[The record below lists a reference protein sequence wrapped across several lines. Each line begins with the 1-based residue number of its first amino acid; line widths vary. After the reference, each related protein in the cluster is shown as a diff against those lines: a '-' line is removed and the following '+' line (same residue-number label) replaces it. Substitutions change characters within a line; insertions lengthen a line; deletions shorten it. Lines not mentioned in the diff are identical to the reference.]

1 MAEPSLGA
9 GSHPQGAGRRPPLDP
24 QRVRE
29 VCRRAWFDGALP
41 ALEDYIRVR
50 ALSPAYDPDWETRGL
65 LHAVLGDAAAY
76 LDGLAIP
83 GLTHEILTEPGRTPL
98 LFVDVPGRGAAAQ
111 EAVLFYGHLDRQPE
125 CTGWNEGTGP
135 WTPVFDGTR
144 LFGRGGADDGYA
156 VYATGIALAAVADQ
170 GADAPRCV
178 GIFETGEES
187 GSQDLPFWVE
197 RLAPRIGRVGLV
209 LCLDSGAG
217 DYERFWVIS
226 SLRGHCGGVLD
237 VRVLDEGA
245 HSGDAGGVVP
255 SSFRIVREL
264 LERVEDGRDG
274 RLRLDALHT
283 TVPAERL
290 DQAAATAAI
299 LGDTVF
305 KRFRWAE
312 RDGSSTQPATTDPAD
327 ALLARAWRPS
337 LEVTAADGIPSLA
350 AGGNTLRP
358 HTAVKLSVRLPP
370 TVDSRAALAALR
382 DTLTADPPYA
392 AQVTFTPDPVLVDG
406 WNLAPL
412 PERLVTLLEQAGR
425 ACFDGRDPA
434 FLGQGGTIPLMALL
448 TRSFPGAA
456 LLACGVQGPGTN
468 AHGPNE
474 SLHVP
479 YAVALTATL
488 ALVVGGW

>member
-1 MAEPSLGA
+1 VETLAAVDTVVFDKTGTLTRDAFALARSTTRADVQSADALA
-9 GSHPQGAGRRPPLDP
+9 WARKRP
-24 QRVRE
+24 
-29 VCRRAWFDGALP
+29 
-41 ALEDYIRVR
+41 
-50 ALSPAYDPDWETRGL
+50 
-65 LHAVLGDAAAY
+65 
-76 LDGLAIP
+76 IP
-83 GLTHEILTEPGRTPL
+83 GLAVDIVRLPGRTPVL
-98 LFVDVPGRGAAAQ
+98 WFDAPATPGAGVTT
-111 EAVLFYGHLDRQPE
+111 VLVYGHLDKQPE
-125 CTGWNEGTGP
+125 MSGWREGLGP
-135 WTPVFDGTR
+135 WTPVLEDGK
-144 LFGRGGADDGYA
+144 LYGRGGADDGYA
-156 VYATGIALAAVADQ
+156 MYAALAAIEAL
-170 GADAPRCV
+170 DAQRVPRPRCF
-178 GIFETGEES
+178 GLIETCEES
-187 GSQDLPFWVE
+187 GSYDLPAYLAQ
-197 RLAPRIGRVGLV
+197 LAPRMGPVDFVVG
-209 LCLDSGAG
+209 LDSGAG
-217 DYERFWVIS
+217 DYARAWATT
-226 SLRGHCGGVLD
+226 SLRGMASGTLSVGVLT
-237 VRVLDEGA
+237 EGV
-245 HSGDAGGVVP
+245 HSGDASGVVP